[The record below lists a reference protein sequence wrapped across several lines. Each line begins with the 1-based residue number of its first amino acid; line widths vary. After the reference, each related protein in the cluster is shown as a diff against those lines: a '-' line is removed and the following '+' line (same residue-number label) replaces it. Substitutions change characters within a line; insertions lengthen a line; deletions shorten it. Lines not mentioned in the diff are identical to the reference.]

1 MDGAYTTFFGGTT
14 GQDTTKYP
22 NFFGTSAA
30 TPNAGAIAALV
41 LEAHGDPGSVTPEQ
55 MRQILEESAFAHS
68 LTPYAEGVA
77 DSSGRKVLIQAS
89 ADYTTVSE
97 DNPNQFT
104 LRLFGKGAVSSLSI
118 DLEGADPT
126 GGNIYKGY
134 PGEVFDPRPQN
145 AQTGADGYPFTVGS
159 DSVGITSSEVEAR
172 FDQQAPALS
181 EKGQYYRLNLKFAP
195 DKLIESSVLRFGL
208 ARWEHHSSYSPS
220 PTGTGGGTSSGGGAA
235 DLLGQGVLLPSGVL
249 VGPGATFY
257 GSLAD
262 GTPFKGTFSNRIGKG
277 WTPVDG
283 YGFINAQKAV
293 SEPLP

>member
-1 MDGAYTTFFGGTT
+1 LQT
-14 GQDTTKYP
+14 
-22 NFFGTSAA
+22 NS
-30 TPNAGAIAALV
+30 
-41 LEAHGDPGSVTPEQ
+41 
-55 MRQILEESAFAHS
+55 
-68 LTPYAEGVA
+68 YAEGIPKNLANGLYELVE
-77 DSSGRKVLIQAS
+77 DSQTSPALQRSLVRK
-89 ADYTTVSE
+89 
-97 DNPNQFT
+97 
-104 LRLFGKGAVSSLSI
+104 
-118 DLEGADPT
+118 PT
-126 GGNIYKGY
+126 
-134 PGEVFDPRPQN
+134 
-145 AQTGADGYPFTVGS
+145 ADGYPFTVGS
-159 DSVGITSSEVEAR
+159 DSVGITSSEVEVR
-172 FDQQAPALS
+172 FDQQAPVPS

-249 VGPGATFY
+249 VGPGAAFY